1 MIRTKLQ
8 ASYRESYTRHYR
20 LGLVELLDVL
30 EFRCE
35 NSHQPVLDAVKLVRR
50 YSGDAQF
57 TYYPEG
63 EVVPRHKG
71 LAGDRETLV
80 YRTAQGGSKR
90 EAICTGVHKAGT
102 VVHALRL

>member
-1 MIRTKLQ
+1 M
-8 ASYRESYTRHYR
+8 
-20 LGLVELLDVL
+20 L

-35 NSHQPVLDAVKLVRR
+35 NFHQPVLDAVKLARR

-71 LAGDRETLV
+71 LAGDWETLV
-80 YRTAQGGSKR
+80 
-90 EAICTGVHKAGT
+90 
-102 VVHALRL
+102 